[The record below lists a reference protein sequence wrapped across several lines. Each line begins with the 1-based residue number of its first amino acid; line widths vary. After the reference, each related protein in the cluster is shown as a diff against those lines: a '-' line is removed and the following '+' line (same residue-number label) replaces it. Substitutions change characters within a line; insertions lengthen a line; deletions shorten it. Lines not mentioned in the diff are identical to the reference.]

1 MHLFNW
7 ILLLFI
13 LLSSCSNDVNELSD
27 DDSPELRALSSE
39 EKSLSNSS
47 NAFVI
52 DLFKELEKTEEGNL
66 FFSPLSIQYAL
77 SMTLNGSKDET
88 FNSIKEVLAVSDLNE
103 HEINEA
109 FKSLTEFL
117 LNVDDKVLLTIANSI
132 WFEQKLT
139 ATEAFKKA
147 MQVYYNAEVSGLDFK
162 SPQSVNTINNWVE
175 TKTNGLIDK
184 LINEIPDNAVMY
196 LVNAIYY
203 KALWRY
209 PFDEANT
216 QKAPF
221 YPEDNKEIEVMMMHS
236 EEMAVDYY
244 LNEIT
249 HVIDIPYGNGQYSMM
264 VLLPV
269 EGKKTEDILEVLD
282 KNTLKNW
289 NNSIRPMEAELFMPK
304 YKIEYKALLNE
315 TLSDMGMEIAFT
327 DRADFTR
334 LFEEEYGLMISKVI
348 HKAVIEV
355 NEEGTEA
362 AAVTGVEV
370 SLTSMPPEKPVLTL
384 NRPFIFFIKEK
395 HTGAILFAGKLSNP
409 E

>member
-13 LLSSCSNDVNELSD
+13 LLSSCSNDVNELSN
-27 DDSPELRALSSE
+27 DDSPELRPLSSE

-88 FNSIKEVLAVSDLNE
+88 FNSIKEVLDVSDLNE

-132 WFEQKLT
+132 WYEQKLT

-147 MQVYYNAEVSGLDFK
+147 MQVYYSAEVSGLDFR

>member
-1 MHLFNW
+1 MF
-7 ILLLFI
+7 
-13 LLSSCSNDVNELSD
+13 SSCSSEVNELNED
-27 DDSPELRALSSE
+27 DFPELRALSSE
-39 EKSLSNSS
+39 EQSLSNSS

-52 DLFKELEKTEEGNL
+52 DLFKELDKTEKGNL
-66 FFSPLSIQYAL
+66 FFSPLSVQYAL

-103 HEINEA
+103 HEINET

-117 LNVDDKVLLTIANSI
+117 LNVDEKVLLSIANSI
-132 WFEQKLT
+132 WYEQKLS
-139 ATEAFKKA
+139 AAESFKKA
-147 MQVYYNAEVSGLDFK
+147 MQVYYDAEISALDFR
-162 SPQSVNTINNWVE
+162 SSQSVNTINNWVE

-184 LINEIPDNAVMY
+184 LINEIPDDAVMY

-209 PFDEANT
+209 PFDPTNT
-216 QKAPF
+216 KKAPF
-221 YPEDNKEIEVMMMHS
+221 YMEDGNELEALMMHS
-236 EEMAVDYY
+236 EEMKVGYF
-244 LNEIT
+244 LNDIN

-269 EGKKTEDILEVLD
+269 EGKKIDDITEILD
-282 KNTLKNW
+282 KNSFVNW
-289 NNSIRPMEAELFMPK
+289 NNSIQPIDAELFIPK
-304 YKIEYKALLNE
+304 FKIEYKALLNE
-315 TLSDMGMEIAFT
+315 ALSEMGMEIAFT

-334 LFEEEYGLMISKVI
+334 LFEENYGLMISRVI

-370 SLTSMPPEKPVLTL
+370 SLTSLPPEKPVLTL

>member
-1 MHLFNW
+1 MHLYNW
-7 ILLLFI
+7 ILLVFI
-13 LLSSCSNDVNELSD
+13 LFSSCSDDLNEVVD
-27 DDSPELRALSSE
+27 DDSPELRALNSE
-39 EKSLSNSS
+39 EKSISNSS

-52 DLFKELEKTEEGNL
+52 DLFRELDKTEEGNL

-109 FKSLTEFL
+109 FKTLTEFL

-132 WFEQKLT
+132 WYEQKLT

-147 MQVYYNAEVSGLDFK
+147 MQAYYNAEVSGLDFR
-162 SPQSVNTINNWVE
+162 SQQSVNIINNWVE

-184 LINEIPDNAVMY
+184 LINEIPDEAVMY

-203 KALWRY
+203 KAFWQY

-221 YPEDNKEIEVMMMHS
+221 YIEENNEVEALMMHS
-236 EEMAVDYY
+236 DELKVNYY
-244 LNEIT
+244 LNDIT

-269 EGKKTEDILEVLD
+269 EGKKTEDIMVALD
-282 KNTLKNW
+282 KNSLDKW
-289 NNSIRPMEAELFMPK
+289 NSSVRPLEVELYMPK
-304 YKIEYKALLNE
+304 FRIEYKALLNE
-315 TLSDMGMEIAFT
+315 ALSNMGMEIAFT
-327 DRADFTR
+327 ERADFTR
-334 LFEEEYGLMISKVI
+334 LFEEKYGLMISRVI

-362 AAVTGVEV
+362 AAVTAVEV
-370 SLTSMPPEKPVLTL
+370 SLTSLPPEKPVLTL

>member
-1 MHLFNW
+1 MHLYNW
-7 ILLLFI
+7 IPLLFI
-13 LLSSCSNDVNELSD
+13 LLSSCSDDVNELSD
-27 DDSPELRALSSE
+27 DDSPELRALSFE

-88 FNSIKEVLAVSDLNE
+88 FDSIKEVLAVSDLNE
-103 HEINEA
+103 HEINES

-132 WFEQKLT
+132 WYEQKLT

-147 MQVYYNAEVSGLDFK
+147 MQVYYSAEVSGLDFR

-184 LINEIPDNAVMY
+184 LINEIPDEAVMY

-203 KALWRY
+203 KALWRN

-221 YPEDNKEIEVMMMHS
+221 YPEDNTEIEALMMHS
-236 EEMAVDYY
+236 KELTVDYY
-244 LNEIT
+244 LNDIT

-269 EGKKTEDILEVLD
+269 EGKKTDDILEILN
-282 KNTLKNW
+282 KNSIENW
-289 NNSIRPMEAELFMPK
+289 NSSIRPLEAELFMPK
-304 YKIEYKALLNE
+304 FKIEYKVLLNE
-315 TLSDMGMEIAFT
+315 ALSDMGMEIAFT
-327 DRADFTR
+327 ERADFTR
-334 LFEEEYGLMISKVI
+334 LFEEKYGLMISKVI

-370 SLTSMPPEKPVLTL
+370 SLTSLPPEKPVLTL

>member
-1 MHLFNW
+1 MHLYNW
-7 ILLLFI
+7 ILLLFV
-13 LLSSCSNDVNELSD
+13 LFSSCSEDLNELSD
-27 DDSPELRALSSE
+27 DDSPELRVLSSE

-88 FNSIKEVLAVSDLNE
+88 FNSIKEVLTVSDLNE

-132 WFEQKLT
+132 WYEQTLT

-147 MQVYYNAEVSGLDFK
+147 MQVYYSAEISGLDFR

-175 TKTNGLIDK
+175 TKTNGLIDE
-184 LINEIPDNAVMY
+184 LINEIPAEAVMY

-221 YPEDNKEIEVMMMHS
+221 YPEDNTEVEALMMHS
-236 EEMAVDYY
+236 EEMQVDYY
-244 LNEIT
+244 QNEIS
-249 HVIDIPYGNGQYSMM
+249 HIIDIPYGNGQYSML

-269 EGKKTEDILEVLD
+269 EGKKTEDVLNILD
-282 KNTLKNW
+282 KNSLENW
-289 NNSIRPMEAELFMPK
+289 INSVQPLEAELFMPK
-304 YKIEYKALLNE
+304 FKIEYKALLNDA
-315 TLSDMGMEIAFT
+315 LSDMGMEIAFT
-327 DRADFTR
+327 ERADFTR
-334 LFEEEYGLMISKVI
+334 LFEEKYGLMISRVI

-370 SLTSMPPEKPVLTL
+370 SLTSLPPEKPVLTL

>member
-209 PFDEANT
+209 PFEEANT

-315 TLSDMGMEIAFT
+315 ALSDMGMEIAFT